1 MTEKR
6 RPHYDLVQVRAEIA
20 RLGATAFSKTALDG
34 GRAMGLTSAEMVQ
47 VIAGL
52 SPTNFYKAMT
62 SYADHRVWQHVY
74 HATTPNGL
82 VAYIKI
88 TRRNGALVLQF
99 KER

>member
-1 MTEKR
+1 
-6 RPHYDLVQVRAEIA
+6 
-20 RLGATAFSKTALDG
+20 
-34 GRAMGLTSAEMVQ
+34 

-52 SPTNFYKAMT
+52 SPTNFYKFMT